1 MVSTSESRPYVA
13 SELLLQK
20 LEFEL
25 ARLKAQVELLWP
37 KERDVIARLGLADG
51 QDILE
56 LGSGPG
62 FVTQRLLD
70 ELPTARVTGLEID
83 PLLISRARQLVTG
96 PCVERMTIVEG
107 DVMNPPLPD
116 GRFDVAFAR
125 YLFMHIPDPVGA
137 ARRIRRLLKPGGR
150 LIVSELDAGFTGLR
164 VPDLPEY
171 DPWARCW
178 EQALRKRGSDPHM
191 GRHMPRVLA
200 AAGFTDI
207 RLEPYLVSSD
217 EVGSLD
223 PFYTYLFDAD
233 VLGAPLVKMGLATAE
248 QVQQFAAAVKAFL
261 ASDHPLVIILRL
273 VAVGRA

>member
-56 LGSGPG
+56 LGSG
-62 FVTQRLLD
+62 
-70 ELPTARVTGLEID
+70 
-83 PLLISRARQLVTG
+83 LLISRARQLVTG